1 MIKVVSPTG
10 EFPMSFE
17 EVHVEGDALVL
28 TGKMG
33 IWKASTHIPAADMLA
48 LVPLMLKPA
57 VLWFLLK
64 LPFLALKA
72 KFGKQM

>member
-17 EVHVEGDALVL
+17 AVDVQGDELVL

-33 IWKASTHIPAADMLA
+33 IWKATTHMPATDLLAML
-48 LVPLMLKPA
+48 PLMLKPA
-57 VLWFLLK
+57 VIWFMIK
-64 LPFLALKA
+64 VPFLALKA
-72 KFGKQM
+72 KLTTSG